1 MRRVATAL
9 ATSLRSGLADGDR
22 VLMRC
27 PQDEMAV
34 ERGYLADYAPA
45 SPFWPDA
52 SLEDDEIRLM
62 TARAAEPGSLECSN

>member
-27 PQDEMAV
+27 PQDDMAV
-34 ERGYLADYAPA
+34 ERGYLGDYAPA
-45 SPFWPDA
+45 SPFCPDA
-52 SLEDDEIRLM
+52 SLEDDEIGLM
-62 TARAAEPGSLECSN
+62 TALAVEPGSLEGSN